1 MAEEPSLFSE
11 EELAEAMTRVKK
23 CRRCKRKLHTDTL
36 ERFRTRVAGLCYACL
51 RAFDDADTW
60 DVEAFI
66 AGTESANGTIEAYAF
81 MDEADEF
88 ESLLDSQLEPV
99 RIEERL
105 VDRIGVR
112 EWGLPSLA
120 VPGQIWRSEEH
131 GTISCM
137 VPHSTDANQVS
148 IETRPL
154 EVIPAGELSVI
165 PDHWRDALWSYV
177 QEWWTSGCHLGPFLM
192 ITNAERCKFIRM
204 LAMKLADSDDIGC
217 RHIAHL
223 IGQFA
228 SLDFETVERT
238 P

>member
-1 MAEEPSLFSE
+1 MPDKPSLFSE

-23 CRRCKRKLHTDTL
+23 CRKCNRKLHTDTL

-51 RAFDDADTW
+51 RKFDDAGW
-60 DVEAFI
+60 DIEAFI
-66 AGTESANGTIEAYAF
+66 AGTDSANGTIEAQAF

-105 VDRIGVR
+105 VHRIRVR
-112 EWGLPSLA
+112 EWGLPSLV
-120 VPGQIWRSEEH
+120 VPGKIWRSEEKQ
-131 GTISCM
+131 TISCM
-137 VPHSTDANQVS
+137 LPHPTDATMVR
-148 IETRPL
+148 IETRYL
-154 EVIPAGELSVI
+154 EVIPVDEFSTM
-165 PDHWRDALWSYV
+165 PDEWRDALWSYV
-177 QEWWTSGCHLGPFLM
+177 QEWWSSGCHLGPFLR
-192 ITNAERCKFIRM
+192 ITNAERSKFLRK